1 MVRRYPTLGGRMVR
15 RSLQWPRWIFRAET
29 AGKKNS
35 NYQFLWEGI
44 FCPILPQNAE
54 SCPFSLPSPQTQ
66 ETGRDLR
73 WRTCVLQEQVLG
85 CNIYPWSGGDWC
97 SVYIMILLRVS
108 RSLTIVLIINCLFLP
123 SITHLAGIFHQVTN
137 LKQNKKSS
145 MKDEE
150 RQKLEFLSVSRLPV
164 WACWAL
170 GTKHLLYVK
179 AKYEL

>member
-1 MVRRYPTLGGRMVR
+1 MNIQGGNCWKEKLELSISMR
-15 RSLQWPRWIFRAET
+15 
-29 AGKKNS
+29 GH
-35 NYQFLWEGI
+35 
-44 FCPILPQNAE
+44 ILPNSPPE
-54 SCPFSLPSPQTQ
+54 CWKLPIFSPLAPDS
-66 ETGRDLR
+66 RDGERLEMEDL
-73 WRTCVLQEQVLG
+73 CFAGAVLG

-150 RQKLEFLSVSRLPV
+150 RQKQEFLSVSRLPV